1 MKKGE
6 KVIREYYA
14 VKENEN
20 RYYNNY
26 WGHDWDI
33 TELQD
38 MDTLMED
45 IDTAMHRLESEE
57 GRGTIQKIRVTYEVI
72 GEVKN
77 DLK

>member
-14 VKENEN
+14 VKEND
-20 RYYNNY
+20 RIYYNNY
-26 WGHDWDI
+26 WGYDWDI

-45 IDTAMHRLESEE
+45 RETAVHRICEE
-57 GRGTIQKIRVTYEVI
+57 DGVGTIQKIRVTYEVI
-72 GEVKN
+72 EEE
-77 DLK
+77 D

>member
-14 VKENEN
+14 VKESEN

-26 WGHDWDI
+26 WGYDYDI

-45 IDTAMHRLESEE
+45 VDTAMHRLRSEE
-57 GRGTIQKIRVTYEVI
+57 EGGTIQKIRVTYEVV
-72 GEVKN
+72 GEVEDN
-77 DLK
+77 LK

>member
-1 MKKGE
+1 MKKGD

-26 WGHDWDI
+26 WGYDWDI
-33 TELQD
+33 TELKD

-45 IDTAMHRLESEE
+45 RETAIDRILEED
-57 GRGTIQKIRVTYEVI
+57 GLGTIQKVRVTYEVTEEEDHI
-72 GEVKN
+72 
-77 DLK
+77 

>member
-26 WGHDWDI
+26 WGYDWNI
-33 TELQD
+33 TELKD

-45 IDTAMHRLESEE
+45 RETAIDRILEED
-57 GRGTIQKIRVTYEVI
+57 GLGTIQKVRVTYEVI
-72 GEVKN
+72 EEE
-77 DLK
+77 DYI

>member
-1 MKKGE
+1 MKKGD

-26 WGHDWDI
+26 WGYDWDI
-33 TELQD
+33 TELKD

-45 IDTAMHRLESEE
+45 RETAIDRILEED
-57 GRGTIQKIRVTYEVI
+57 GLGTIQKVRVTYEVI
-72 GEVKN
+72 EEE
-77 DLK
+77 DYI

>member
-6 KVIREYYA
+6 KVVKDYYA

-26 WGHDWDI
+26 WGYDWDI

-45 IDTAMHRLESEE
+45 RETAIDRIWEE
-57 GRGTIQKIRVTYEVI
+57 DGVGTIQKIRVTYEVI
-72 GEVKN
+72 EEE
-77 DLK
+77 

>member
-6 KVIREYYA
+6 EVIREYYA

-26 WGHDWDI
+26 WGYDWDI
-33 TELQD
+33 TELKD

-45 IDTAMHRLESEE
+45 IDTAMHRLRNEEE
-57 GRGTIQKIRVTYEVI
+57 GGTIQKIRVTYEVI
-72 GEVKN
+72 QEVED

>member
-1 MKKGE
+1 MKKGD

-26 WGHDWDI
+26 WGYDWDI
-33 TELQD
+33 TELKD

-45 IDTAMHRLESEE
+45 RETAIDRILEED
-57 GRGTIQKIRVTYEVI
+57 GLGTIQKVRVTYEVI
-72 GEVKN
+72 EEE
-77 DLK
+77 DHI